1 MDTVNSE
8 IGDPSKGSLK
18 QILWK
23 SCSSTCS
30 NTDDNVHIPQVNR
43 ECKPMLG
50 QEFASLDDVY
60 DFYNKYAKEAGFSV
74 RINSSRKNKVNN
86 EILRKEYV
94 CSKEGISANAKGVV
108 SETKRRRGITR
119 EGCNAKLAVLKSKT
133 DTYTVSIFVEGH
145 SHALATPQRV
155 HLLRMNYG
163 IACCIKLIL
172 LEVVPTICVHTAEK
186 KNEGVCES
194 REIVYQKDLDL
205 ASCSCKK
212 FESEGIPCRHVLAYL
227 NRMQIECSPNQYIMK
242 RWTKAAKSAVN
253 FDGDGL
259 GINDYSD
266 KSFFVRHIQL
276 FQLASTV
283 IDKVAFSDEVS
294 KILEEA
300 LYYVLQKIKSVVGY
314 GGVSERNSTT

>member
-30 NTDDNVHIPQVNR
+30 NTDDNVHIPQVNQ

-74 RINSSRKNKVNN
+74 RINSSWKNKENN

-133 DTYTVSIFVEGH
+133 DTYTDSAMTKAISQTLPNTVHTYCSWHIINKLSEQLNEVTYRDYYSDFQKCIWESCTREEFDSKWKEVIENCNLNDNTWLHSMYEVLSEWVPTYVNHVFSAGMLGSQQSEL
-145 SHALATPQRV
+145 SHAFF
-155 HLLRMNYG
+155 
-163 IACCIKLIL
+163 KS
-172 LEVVPTICVHTAEK
+172 CVSK
-186 KNEGVCES
+186 KNSPVDF
-194 REIVYQKDLDL
+194 IVL
-205 ASCSCKK
+205 
-212 FESEGIPCRHVLAYL
+212 F
-227 NRMQIECSPNQYIMK
+227 NR
-242 RWTKAAKSAVN
+242 
-253 FDGDGL
+253 D
-259 GINDYSD
+259 
-266 KSFFVRHIQL
+266 
-276 FQLASTV
+276 
-283 IDKVAFSDEVS
+283 
-294 KILEEA
+294 
-300 LYYVLQKIKSVVGY
+300 
-314 GGVSERNSTT
+314 